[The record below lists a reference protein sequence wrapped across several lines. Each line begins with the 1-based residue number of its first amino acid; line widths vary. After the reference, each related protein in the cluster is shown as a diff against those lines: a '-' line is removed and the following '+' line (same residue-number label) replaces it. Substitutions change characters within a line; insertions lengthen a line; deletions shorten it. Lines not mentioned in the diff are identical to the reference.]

1 MSQVI
6 PLLLAAALP
15 LGGGGDA
22 QVAFSLQDP
31 AITES
36 SGLAASTAH
45 PGIVYTHNDSDGAP
59 QIFAVDSSGRTRAVF
74 TIAGAGARDWEGIAL
89 GRDEAGRPALYIAD
103 IGDNLKGAWPYV
115 TVYRVREPSKI
126 RSQTLRATAFR
137 FTYAD
142 GPRDAESILVDPRDN
157 RLYIASKS
165 FGGGRLYQ
173 APRKLSTTRNNVLK
187 PVGPSHS
194 FATDAAYAPDGS
206 SFVIR
211 GYFSAT
217 LYRAP
222 GDQIT
227 LLSLPSQEQ
236 GEGITY
242 TPDGRSLLISSE
254 GEDRKIWKV
263 PLPKEAL
270 PSPKPSDR
278 AGEGAETSVDE
289 VDNKTDGSGTNKGLG
304 LFVVVGAVA
313 AMVAYSR
320 RRK

>member
-1 MSQVI
+1 MT

-22 QVAFSLQDP
+22 QVAFTLRDP

-36 SGLAASTAH
+36 SGLAASTRH
-45 PGIVYTHNDSDGAP
+45 PGIVYTHNDSGGAP
-59 QIFAVDSSGRTRAVF
+59 RIYAVDSATGRTKAVF
-74 TIAGAGARDWEGIAL
+74 TIAGAAARDWEGIAL

-103 IGDNLKGAWPYV
+103 IGDNMKGAWPYV
-115 TVYRVREPSKI
+115 TVYRVREPAKVT
-126 RSQTLRATAFR
+126 SQTLQATAFQ
-137 FTYAD
+137 FVYSD
-142 GPRDAESILVDPRDN
+142 GARDAESILIDPRDN
-157 RLYIASKS
+157 RLYIASKTFLS
-165 FGGGRLYQ
+165 GRLYR
-173 APRKLSTTRNNVLK
+173 APRKLSTGRKNVLE
-187 PVGPSHS
+187 PIASAHS

-211 GYFSAT
+211 GYGSAT

-222 GDQIT
+222 DERIT
-227 LLSLPSQEQ
+227 TLSLPTQEQ

-254 GEDRKIWKV
+254 GDDRKVWRV
-263 PLPKEAL
+263 PLPAEAL
-270 PSPKPSDR
+270 PSPAPSARADR
-278 AGEGAETSVDE
+278 GARDSSKSADNETDR
-289 VDNKTDGSGTNKGLG
+289 SGTKNRIG

-313 AMVAYSR
+313 AAVAYSR